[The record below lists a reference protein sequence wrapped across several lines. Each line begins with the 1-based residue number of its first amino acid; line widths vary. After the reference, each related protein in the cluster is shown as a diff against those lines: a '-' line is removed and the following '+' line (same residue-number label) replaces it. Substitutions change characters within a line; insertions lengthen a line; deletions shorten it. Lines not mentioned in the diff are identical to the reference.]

1 MPVNHTPTLVLT
13 WCDATNVRM
22 VASVGHKEHRLLLT
36 IVEHLHGQRNV
47 MIIIIENGINA
58 GMLWDKLV
66 DACRLQVHVLQN
78 ISMESNGTY
87 IRSVKHSNSNRD
99 TQVAD
104 RQRAAV
110 G

>member
-1 MPVNHTPTLVLT
+1 
-13 WCDATNVRM
+13 M

-66 DACRLQVHVLQN
+66 DACTST
-78 ISMESNGTY
+78 SMYKYYKHFQSKWCAHIY
-87 IRSVKHSNSNRD
+87 IV
-99 TQVAD
+99 
-104 RQRAAV
+104 
-110 G
+110 